1 MTFTLPDAVNLA
13 RRAHEGQ
20 IDKSGNPYIDHPL
33 RVMTRVEG
41 DAEQMA
47 AVLHD
52 VVEDTTVTLDELVEL
67 ECPTVVVRA
76 VEALTHFPDEP
87 QHAYLARVAADPI
100 ALVVK
105 RADIGDNLSPDRT
118 ALLEPSERERL
129 RDKYE
134 TALRLLDYYENG

>member
-33 RVMTRVEG
+33 RVMTRVDGE
-41 DAEQMA
+41 AEQMA

-87 QHAYLARVAADPI
+87 QHAYLARVAADPKASVAQI
-100 ALVVK
+100 I
-105 RADIGDNLSPDRT
+105 R
-118 ALLEPSERERL
+118 
-129 RDKYE
+129 
-134 TALRLLDYYENG
+134 

>member
-20 IDKSGNPYIDHPL
+20 VDKSGNPYIDHPL
-33 RVMTRVEG
+33 RVMTRVDG
-41 DAEQMA
+41 VAEQMA

-52 VVEDTTVTLDELVEL
+52 VVEDTTVTLDELLDL
-67 ECPTVVVRA
+67 ECPAIVVRA

-87 QHAYLARVAADPI
+87 QSAYLARVAANPI

-118 ALLEPSERERL
+118 ALLEPGERERL
-129 RDKYE
+129 REKYE

>member
-33 RVMTRVEG
+33 RVMTRVDGE
-41 DAEQMA
+41 AEQMA

-52 VVEDTTVTLDELVEL
+52 VVEDTTVTLDELADL
-67 ECPTVVVRA
+67 ECPAVVVRA

-87 QHAYLARVAADPI
+87 QSAYLARVAADPI

-105 RADIGDNLSPDRT
+105 RADISDNLSPDRT
-118 ALLEPSERERL
+118 ALLEPAERERL
-129 RDKYE
+129 REKYE